1 MGKVKLVDLSHPFNE
16 KAPLWPAPGFPDVRI
31 DRMGFHARGRVLT
44 QVITTTMHC
53 GTHTDSPA
61 HVASVLEG
69 GKFTDETPLE
79 SYYGTGVVV
88 DIPKKKWEIITPKDL
103 ENAKPKIE
111 KGDIVIIH
119 TNWHEKYSDSVDYWC
134 YAPGLYKEA
143 AEWLLKKGV
152 KAVGVDLPCVDH
164 PFGTPIGPH
173 RPGPYD
179 PEVLV
184 EYKEETG
191 RDAKE
196 DFPYPLIVHRTLGL
210 NGIMVWESVGGDID
224 EVVGKRVTIVGF
236 PIRWEKGDG
245 SLVRLVAIVD

>member
-1 MGKVKLVDLSHPFNE
+1 MGKVKLVDLSYPFGD
-16 KAPLWPAPGFPDVRI
+16 KMPLWPSHEDIRI
-31 DRMGFHARGRVLT
+31 ERRGYHAKGMALT
-44 QVITTTMHC
+44 QVITHTMHC

-134 YAPGLYKEA
+134 YAPGLGKEA
-143 AEWLLKKGV
+143 AEWFVKKGV

-164 PFGTPIGPH
+164 PFRTPIGPH
-173 RPGPYD
+173 GGGPLV
-179 PEVLV
+179 PKVLV
-184 EYKEETG
+184 QYKEETG

-196 DFPYPLIVHRTLGL
+196 DFPYPLLVHKTLL
-210 NGIMVWESVGGDID
+210 PNGIMVWESVGGNID

-245 SLVRLVAIVD
+245 SLVRLVAIVDE